1 MILKSLIISPKTLF
15 LIRVVSTGCRGQGV
29 DRPYWGHHSPNCNI
43 KAQLCQLGT
52 GHTSDCR
59 SSSSH
64 TVGRAFQPYIRGGWW
79 QKVPLWQVWS
89 MSALPTQR
97 RKGSR
102 VPRRAGRFSSALEL
116 QGCPAAR
123 AERPVAELD
132 RSPRSERQEG
142 WMPRSWQGSRCRTF
156 SVRSGSCPRG
166 GQAGGGHRAVL

>member
-59 SSSSH
+59 SPSSH
-64 TVGRAFQPYIRGGWW
+64 TAGRAFQPYLRGGWW

-116 QGCPAAR
+116 QGRLPHTQSVQWPSQTGPCAVSARKDGCPGVGKVAA
-123 AERPVAELD
+123 
-132 RSPRSERQEG
+132 
-142 WMPRSWQGSRCRTF
+142 
-156 SVRSGSCPRG
+156 
-166 GQAGGGHRAVL
+166 AGLSA